1 MIDASAYQGETIG
14 VFGLARSGLAVVAA
28 LDAGGAQVL
37 AWDDAEERR
46 AASLPLADLYAQDFA
61 DLDALCLSPGV
72 PLTAP
77 KPHPLAQ
84 KAAEADVPIIGD
96 VEIFARARPGLPQ
109 HYVVGITGTNGKSTT
124 TALLAHVLSS
134 AGRQA
139 VAAGNIGEAI
149 LAIEPLGEGGIYVL
163 ELSSFQIDLTHSLAC
178 DIAILL
184 NISPDHLDR
193 HGTMAGYVAAKR
205 RLFEMQRP
213 SGVAIASVDDAYAR
227 RLVEGLAQS
236 VVPISA
242 QGPVAGGC
250 YAEGGFLIDDLVGEG
265 VPAGRLDELPTL
277 RGRHNWQNAIAA
289 YAAARFLGVAPEA
302 AFNGLRSFAGL
313 AHRCE
318 IVASHG
324 GVTFINDSKASN
336 ADAAAR
342 ALSAYDD
349 IFWIAGGRA
358 KEGGF
363 APVLAELENVRR
375 AYLIG
380 EAADVLA
387 AELRGNV
394 SAEIC
399 GTLETAVVAAAR
411 DAAESGG
418 VVLLSPACASYDQ
431 FSDFEARGEAFRAAV
446 GAVIG
451 KGAA

>member
-14 VFGLARSGLAVVAA
+14 VFGLARSGLATVAA
-28 LDAGGAQVL
+28 LEAGGAQVL

-46 AASLPLADLYAQDFA
+46 ADGLPLADLYAADFTG
-61 DLDALCLSPGV
+61 LDALCLSPGV

-77 KPHPLAQ
+77 KPHPLVD
-84 KAAEADVPIIGD
+84 KAVAADVPIIGD
-96 VEIFARARPGLPQ
+96 VEIFARARPALLP

-134 AGRQA
+134 AGREA

-178 DIAILL
+178 DVAILL

-193 HGTMAGYVAAKR
+193 HGSMAGYVAAKR

-213 SGVAIASVDDAYAR
+213 GGVAIVSGDDTHAR
-227 RLVEGLAQS
+227 RLAEGLAQS
-236 VVPISA
+236 VVPISVD
-242 QGPVAGGC
+242 GPVAGGC
-250 YAEGGFLIDDLVGEG
+250 YAEGDLLIDDLVGEG
-265 VPAGRLDELPTL
+265 APVGRLGDLPRL
-277 RGRHNWQNAIAA
+277 RGRHNWQNALAA
-289 YAAARFLGVAPEA
+289 YAAARFLGLDPEA
-302 AFNGLRSFAGL
+302 AFVGLRSFAGL

-318 IVASHG
+318 IVARQD

-363 APVLAELENVRR
+363 APLLAELENVRR

-380 EAADVLA
+380 EAADALA
-387 AELRGNV
+387 AELRGKV

-399 GTLETAVVAAAR
+399 GTLETAVAAAAR

-418 VVLLSPACASYDQ
+418 TVLLSPACASYDQ
-431 FSDFEARGEAFRAAV
+431 FSDFEARGAAFRATV
-446 GAVIG
+446 HDLIG
-451 KGAA
+451 QGTA